1 MIRYILYILSLFG
14 GCSVAIAQTW
24 TPEMEKFARHTEKEF
39 GLPSGTCRA
48 FALQESNYQPFAE
61 RVEAN
66 YVEKTGTYAAKIR
79 SAAYAFAKAHNWQP
93 SFLTEVYQMGKSVTL
108 FQIMGVNMRDM
119 GYDAPFMN
127 YVALTDQF
135 HYFGIFVSRLHRKH
149 KGNFASVA
157 SEYNGGYGAVAYKAK
172 HGRYRNQ
179 PYVDNILRYQKRFSA
194 HGQ

>member
-1 MIRYILYILSLFG
+1 MPA
-14 GCSVAIAQTW
+14 VAQNW
-24 TPEMEKFARHTEKEF
+24 TPEMEKFACHTEKEY
-39 GLPSGTCRA
+39 GLPSGMCRA

-79 SAAYAFAKAHNWQP
+79 AIAYKFAKAHNWQP
-93 SFLTEVYQMGKSVTL
+93 SFLTEVYQMGKSVTMY
-108 FQIMGVNMRDM
+108 QIMGVNMRAM
-119 GYDAPFMN
+119 GYSAPFMN

-135 HYFGIFVSRLHRKH
+135 EYFGRFVKPLLKKH
-149 KGNFASVA
+149 NGNIASVA

-179 PYVDNILRYQKRFSA
+179 SYVDKILRYIEKFSKRP
-194 HGQ
+194 